1 MIISLSSM
9 SGDKTQLEEE
19 SLEALLQQLK
29 APAVISTQVGHHQD
43 PKSSKFTFIPALIPA
58 LLQ

>member
-1 MIISLSSM
+1 M

-19 SLEALLQQLK
+19 NLEALLQQLK

-43 PKSSKFTFIPALIPA
+43 PKSSKSYIHPSLVSLTLIPA